1 METFSA
7 LLALCAGNSPVPGEF
22 PAQRQVT
29 RNFDVFFDLCQ
40 DKHLSKQCRGWW
52 FETPSCPLSW
62 CHCIETGL
70 LSALDDSQ
78 CRHYLNQCWLTV
90 NCTPQ
95 IVMII
100 AHAMNFCERRDALSG
115 LESCWNWVPIIGTTP
130 RYKLGWNLNHTRKF
144 VFHRNTI
151 KIATIAFRP
160 AYVNSLLGFVRT
172 RVLMSRSR
180 LNNGATH
187 GGWHFD
193 IHRDFYTRGR

>member
-1 METFSA
+1 MTSSNGNIFRVTGP
-7 LLALCAGNSPVPGEF
+7 LCGEFTGPGEF

-29 RNFDVFFDLCQ
+29 RSFDVFFDLCQ
-40 DKHLSKQCRGWW
+40 DKHLSKQCWGWW

-90 NCTPQ
+90 SCTPQ

-160 AYVNSLLGFVRT
+160 AYVNSLWPSDALWR
-172 RVLMSRSR
+172 
-180 LNNGATH
+180 
-187 GGWHFD
+187 
-193 IHRDFYTRGR
+193 HRCWPTLAQVMACQHQTVI